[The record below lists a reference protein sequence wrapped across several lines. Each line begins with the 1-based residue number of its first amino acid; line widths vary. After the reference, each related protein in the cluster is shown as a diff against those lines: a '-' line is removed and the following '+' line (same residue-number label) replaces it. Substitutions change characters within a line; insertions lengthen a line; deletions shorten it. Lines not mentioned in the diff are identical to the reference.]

1 MSILKTAGQM
11 AGLAI
16 EDIYRN
22 VPSWMGNPKGSLG
35 GNPWVDL
42 SQSLIQG
49 RLVKPASASEGS
61 PFDYSSAKS
70 VQNKSTGN
78 PLGDV
83 LGAQDTNNQR
93 QPANNNNN
101 GGQGNYW
108 SDEKNEGYY
117 NGQLYR
123 DANEW
128 RKASG
133 MDPYSGGG
141 ASDEVRRREEETRR
155 GINSGYDQYESGLRG
170 LQGSYEGERDSSLA
184 SAADVYDKIFGGLN
198 EQKQANVDKLAAG
211 RTAVDTRRADSIK
224 DLKSNLSNTVRGM
237 SMQMGAMGA
246 GDTSAAKVMMPYA
259 YTKIAGQQEGG
270 IQRQANEQL
279 FEIDQE
285 ERNTNL
291 AFSQMWKDTEVEKT
305 KELDGIRER
314 YGTAIRN
321 VQTALAQA
329 PLDRQREL
337 ASLSQSLLQEAL
349 ANLRTA
355 EARIEQDR
363 KDIKTWATNRLS
375 ALNDAKIQLSGNANF
390 SPRDIVF
397 DELKMA
403 GSNPTMADVGGY
415 DWNPL
420 AAAKKVRDEYY
431 SA

>member
-1 MSILKTAGQM
+1 MVQIGSWGLPEFGVTEYLAKKASGGKTT
-11 AGLAI
+11 
-16 EDIYRN
+16 
-22 VPSWMGNPKGSLG
+22 
-35 GNPWVDL
+35 DL
-42 SQSLIQG
+42 SNALSGNYQ
-49 RLVKPASASEGS
+49 
-61 PFDYSSAKS
+61 SSANS
-70 VQNKSTGN
+70 SIYNGPIASYPNKSTG
-78 PLGDV
+78 GSV
-83 LGAQDTNNQR
+83 LGQNTSNQPSSPTPTR
-93 QPANNNNN
+93 QPSNDP
-101 GGQGNYW
+101 GNYW

-170 LQGSYEGERDSSLA
+170 LQGSYEGERDSSLT
-184 SAADVYDKIFGGLN
+184 SAAEVYDKIFGGLN

-337 ASLSQSLLQEAL
+337 SSLSQSLLQEAL

-390 SPRDIVF
+390 SPKDIVF

-420 AAAKKVRDEYY
+420 AAAKKVREDYY